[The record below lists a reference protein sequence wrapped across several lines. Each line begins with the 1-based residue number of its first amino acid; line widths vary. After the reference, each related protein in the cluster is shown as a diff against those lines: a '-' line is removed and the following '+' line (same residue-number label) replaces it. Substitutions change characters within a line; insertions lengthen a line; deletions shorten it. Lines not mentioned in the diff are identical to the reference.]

1 MFYYSAAILPS
12 ILHSRGEGES
22 YLPPKK
28 TIISFNDSTHGL
40 EPWRINDDNITR
52 LNGKL
57 LFSAYDG
64 ASTQLYLTDGTQEG
78 TQIVNTSST
87 YTD

>member
-1 MFYYSAAILPS
+1 MMFYYSAAILPS

-22 YLPPKK
+22 YIPPKK
-28 TIISFNDSTHGL
+28 TIISFNDGT
-40 EPWRINDDNITR
+40 
-52 LNGKL
+52 
-57 LFSAYDG
+57 
-64 ASTQLYLTDGTQEG
+64 STQLYLTDGTQEG